1 MESIQTLD
9 RKKIAFK
16 IKIVI
21 VSTYILLDTLFSL
34 SVYPIFLDRFLTF
47 YGVKALLSFVSIFI
61 FFKMVNKWVNGKNF
75 RLAFF
80 IILLFFAN
88 MLISNFIEITLEHF
102 VHNDSI
108 DKTLAVYY
116 FLLAYSFLL
125 SFLMSFILTL
135 FSKRLPY
142 KETITSF
149 FIPLSIKIVSASC
162 FVFISLASFFIA
174 RGIIVE
180 NNNIINFAKE
190 SFEQEMSNINSDL
203 LVYFTSL
210 DTQIRNNDDVIS
222 DAYNTYGTISREIF
236 DNAIYPNLNFYDI
249 EGGSPFT
256 EIVITLNKYSGDIN
270 NKAMMQVQSSLD
282 GYRTVTYKE
291 DNIERRDLTDY
302 SFQKIFRFSDSSVAV
317 RKYDDEKTFDIIVR
331 RDIIVDG
338 NYIGIIETVSSGSH
352 LRNLITRSYSE
363 ILWGYIL
370 YDIYTDIIYDSN
382 SVDLINSNV
391 SLKVYSD
398 EIKASYKSNEMNNT
412 FIDSA
417 ITNIDNNE
425 HIIVSLTIPALKSV
439 ALYTIPTSTIVNL
452 APLNKDIYIVFIV
465 TFLFILL
472 SALIFLLLFTG
483 IIRPLKIASIRVKE
497 LKSGSGD
504 LRKRI
509 DMVSNDDVGVLIY
522 NFNNFIANLDSLID
536 GLKMESNNFKL
547 ELTEIN
553 SALDER
559 VEMINNNRVDIENR
573 VNNVNNIISSITGIS
588 RSSEEQKEAFSS
600 ATNAIN
606 ILLKKILVVNENMER
621 QSAAVEETSASIEEM
636 ISNISSVARSVNH
649 ADTFSRKLLED
660 ARDGGDTVDEVIEA
674 IREIEESSDQIKDII
689 TVIQNIAEQTNLLA
703 MNAAIEAAHAGE
715 QGKGFAVV
723 ADEIRSLAE
732 HTASN
737 TKSITMIIKEITKR
751 IEKTVELAIES
762 GKSLENILDTSGHT
776 AGVISEINIANTELE
791 IGGRDILETVKHL
804 NSITH
809 HVKENAR
816 EQISSGDIVDKQIM
830 LLADITKDVRKLI
843 DVNTLGAQDISDAM
857 TFLSNLGE
865 QSNKSI
871 SGFAFMLEDLQN
883 NFGSFNQTF
892 NAIIT
897 ENDDIDTD
905 DDIDTELSKLDSND
919 NNADEDPIDI
929 LLKNEG
935 IENDYILK
943 ILNEDTDNKK
953 EL

>member
-1 MESIQTLD
+1 MESIQALD

-16 IKIVI
+16 IMIVI
-21 VSTYILLDTLFSL
+21 VSAYILLDTLFSL

-47 YGVKALLSFVSIFI
+47 YGVKALLTLVSIFI
-61 FFKMVNKWVNGKNF
+61 FFRMINKWVNGKNF

-80 IILLFFAN
+80 ITLLFFVN
-88 MLISNFIEITLEHF
+88 MLIANFIEITLEHF
-102 VHNDSI
+102 VHNDSL

-125 SFLMSFILTL
+125 AFLISFILTL
-135 FSKRLPY
+135 FSKKLPY
-142 KETITSF
+142 QETVTSF
-149 FIPLSIKIVSASC
+149 FIPLSIKTVSASC
-162 FVFISLASFFIA
+162 FVFISLASFLIA
-174 RGIIVE
+174 RGIMVE
-180 NNNIINFAKE
+180 NNNVIGFAKE
-190 SFEQEMSNINSDL
+190 SFAQEMSSINSDL
-203 LVYFTSL
+203 LVYLSSL
-210 DTQIRNNDDVIS
+210 DTQIRNNDDVVS

-236 DNAIYPNLNFYDI
+236 DNAIYPNLNFSDV

-270 NKAMMQVQSSLD
+270 NKVMMQVKSSLD
-282 GYRTVTYKE
+282 GDRTVTYKE
-291 DNIERRDLTDY
+291 DNIIRRDLIDY
-302 SFQKIFRFSDSSVAV
+302 SFQKIFRFSDSSIAL
-317 RKYDDEKTFDIIVR
+317 RKYNDDEKSFDIIVR
-331 RDIIVDG
+331 RDIIIDG
-338 NYIGIIETVSSGSH
+338 DYIGIIEIVSSGSH
-352 LRNLITRSYSE
+352 LRNIITRSYSE
-363 ILWGYIL
+363 ILWKYML
-370 YDIYTDIIYDSN
+370 YDIDTDIIYDSN
-382 SVDLINSNV
+382 NVGLINSKV
-391 SLKVYSD
+391 DLKVYAND
-398 EIKASYKSNEMNNT
+398 IKTNYKSNEMNNT
-412 FIDSA
+412 FVNSA
-417 ITNIDNNE
+417 ITSIDGHD
-425 HIIVSLTIPALKSV
+425 HIVVSLTVPALKSV
-439 ALYTIPTSTIVNL
+439 ALYTIPTETIVNL
-452 APLNKDIYIVFIV
+452 ADVNKDTYIIFAI
-465 TFLFILL
+465 TFLFILI
-472 SALIFLLLFTG
+472 SVLIFYLLFSG
-483 IIRPLKIASIRVKE
+483 IIRPLKVASIRVKE

-509 DMVSNDDVGVLIY
+509 DIVSNDDVGMLIY
-522 NFNNFIANLDSLID
+522 NFNNFIANLDALID
-536 GLKMESNNFKL
+536 GLKTESNNLKV
-547 ELTEIN
+547 ELIEMDNAI
-553 SALDER
+553 DER
-559 VEMINNNRVDIENR
+559 IEMISVNGDDIKSRVD
-573 VNNVNNIISSITGIS
+573 NVNTIINSITGIS
-588 RSSEEQKEAFSS
+588 RSSEEQKNAFSS

-649 ADTFSRKLLED
+649 ADTFSKKLLED

-751 IEKTVELAIES
+751 VEKTVELAIES

-830 LLADITKDVRKLI
+830 LLADITQDVRKLI

-857 TFLSNLGE
+857 TFLNNLGE
-865 QSNKSI
+865 QSKISI
-871 SGFAFMLEDLQN
+871 GEFSEMLEHLQN
-883 NFGSFNQTF
+883 NFDNFNQTF

-897 ENDDIDTD
+897 ENDDIEHDDVDTELAKLDATD
-905 DDIDTELSKLDSND
+905 DDPL
-919 NNADEDPIDI
+919 DI
-929 LLKNEG
+929 LLKNDAVE
-935 IENDYILK
+935 DDILK
-943 ILNEDTDNKK
+943 ILNENTDTDTDNKK